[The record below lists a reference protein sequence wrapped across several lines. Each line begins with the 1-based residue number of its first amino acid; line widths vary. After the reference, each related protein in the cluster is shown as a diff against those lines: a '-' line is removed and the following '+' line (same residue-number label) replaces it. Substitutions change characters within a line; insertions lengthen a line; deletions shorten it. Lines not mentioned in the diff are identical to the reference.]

1 MSDRRTPTW
10 ADDSELHDEY
20 GYGQQQG
27 QAQAQSQAQAQ
38 GQSQAQGQQQQGQ
51 QQYAGNGYPQQNDQY
66 QQNQQHQQYGH
77 GNQQQYAPTD
87 EDQRRYAQQES
98 LRQYAQQAQTR
109 PRVQPTYPPY
119 QEQAYQGGYVT
130 ETGSW
135 RFDVHDRTSSYPDQ
149 QTYDTYAPY
158 DPYASYTAVEPE
170 AAPASVEP
178 EAEAASEK
186 PGYTLPPVQE
196 SAWAVD
202 GGRSKLLGRWVMLCV
217 LLIQTGLSLR
227 LRGTAFQDEAL
238 YIAAGHYEVGNILHG
253 TPVPGDFEG
262 YFSGYPKLY
271 PVLAAMVDSVAGLA
285 GVRIVSLFFMLGATA
300 LLYATTRRMFNV
312 RAALGAAALFSV
324 IQSTVF
330 LGNFATFDAAA
341 IFLLALAFWIVVRT
355 GRSHILAVVLAAPPA
370 FLAFGTKY
378 AAGLYLPTLVVL
390 AVLTAYRHR
399 GLLAL
404 ARGAV
409 FGGAMLAMLV
419 ASYLYTGSLG
429 GISQTTTDRA
439 KGADTAATIL
449 QHSSEWG
456 GLMFLAAL
464 GGSIAYVIRPSM
476 GEMPWVDKQ
485 GPGKFR
491 RISLGVVLTGTA
503 LLAPAYQ
510 IHLQT
515 EISLFKHVGFGLL
528 FAGPMAGLG
537 MSRLVGPHFRHPQ
550 LGIMLYVLTLVFGM
564 VQSQQA
570 YSFPDSKEM
579 TAILRNMV
587 DRKGSYLAEEHEVP
601 AYYLRDKTD
610 YDQWQSTFGMDYKDK
625 KGKQYSGPD
634 AYRAAVK
641 DAKFD
646 VIVLRGTVTPE
657 VDTAVTDALRG
668 NSHYR
673 LAAVSRFTTSK
684 GDGAFR
690 IWVKR

>member
-1 MSDRRTPTW
+1 MTDRRTPTW
-10 ADDSELHDEY
+10 ADDSELYDEY

-27 QAQAQSQAQAQ
+27 Q
-38 GQSQAQGQQQQGQ
+38 QQHQHQQHQ
-51 QQYAGNGYPQQNDQY
+51 NPQNHQQYDNGGNGYPQQNG
-66 QQNQQHQQYGH
+66 QHQQYGQ
-77 GNQQQYAPTD
+77 GQQQYGHGV
-87 EDQRRYAQQES
+87 DQQRYQQQES
-98 LRQYAQQAQTR
+98 LRQYAQQAQAQSPSR
-109 PRVQPTYPPY
+109 AQSAYPPQ
-119 QEQAYQGGYVT
+119 QEQAYQPGYFT

-135 RFDVHDRTSSYPDQ
+135 RFDVHGRTTSYPDQ
-149 QTYDTYAPY
+149 QTYDTYAPF
-158 DPYASYTAVEPE
+158 DPYASHTAVEPE
-170 AAPASVEP
+170 PVAAPVAPEP
-178 EAEAASEK
+178 EK

-202 GGRSKLLGRWVMLCV
+202 GGRSKLLGRWVLLCV
-217 LLIQTGLSLR
+217 LFIQTGLSLR

-271 PVLAAMVDSVAGLA
+271 PVLAAMADSVGGLA

-341 IFLLALAFWIVVRT
+341 IFLLALAFWIIVRT

-399 GLLAL
+399 GMLAL
-404 ARGAV
+404 VRGAV
-409 FGGAMLAMLV
+409 LGGAMALMLGV
-419 ASYLYTGSLG
+419 AYVFAGSLG

-439 KGADTAATIL
+439 KGADTAMTIL

-464 GGSIAYVIRPSM
+464 GGSIAYVLRPNM
-476 GEMPWVDKQ
+476 GEMPWVDQK
-485 GPGKFR
+485 GPGRFR

-550 LGIMLYVLTLVFGM
+550 LGIILYVLTLVFGM

-579 TAILRNMV
+579 TAILRTMV

-646 VIVLRGTVTPE
+646 IIVLRGTVTPE
-657 VDTAVTDALRG
+657 VDQAVTDALRG

>member
-1 MSDRRTPTW
+1 MNDRGTPTR
-10 ADDSELHDEY
+10 ADGPETHDEYGHGYGY
-20 GYGQQQG
+20 GYGQQYGREDQPYHGHGHGQG
-27 QAQAQSQAQAQ
+27 Q
-38 GQSQAQGQQQQGQ
+38 
-51 QQYAGNGYPQQNDQY
+51 
-66 QQNQQHQQYGH
+66 
-77 GNQQQYAPTD
+77 
-87 EDQRRYAQQES
+87 
-98 LRQYAQQAQTR
+98 
-109 PRVQPTYPPY
+109 
-119 QEQAYQGGYVT
+119 VT
-130 ETGSW
+130 ETGGW
-135 RFDVHDRTSSYPDQ
+135 RFDAHDLTSSYTDQ
-149 QTYDTYAPY
+149 QAYETYAPF
-158 DPYASYTAVEPE
+158 DPYASYTEPRPRPGPE
-170 AAPASVEP
+170 QAPAAVAPEP
-178 EAEAASEK
+178 AK

-196 SAWAVD
+196 SAWSVD
-202 GGRSKLLGRWVMLCV
+202 GGRSRLLGRWVLLCV
-217 LLIQTGLSLR
+217 LLIQAGLSLR

-238 YIAAGHYEVGNILHG
+238 YIAAGHHEIGNILNG

-285 GVRIVSLFFMLGATA
+285 GVRVVSLLLMLGATA

-330 LGNFATFDAAA
+330 LGNFATFDAPAV
-341 IFLLALAFWIVVRT
+341 FLLALSFWIVVRT
-355 GRSHILAVVLAAPPA
+355 GRSHIAAVVLAAPPA

-399 GLLAL
+399 GVLAL
-404 ARGAV
+404 VRGV
-409 FGGAMLAMLV
+409 LLGGAMLLMLGV
-419 ASYLYTGSLG
+419 AYVFAGSLG

-439 KGADTAATIL
+439 KGADTAMTIL
-449 QHSSEWG
+449 RHSSEWG

-464 GGSIAYVIRPSM
+464 GGSIAYVVRPHM
-476 GEMPWVDKQ
+476 GEMPWVDRQ
-485 GPGKFR
+485 GPGRFR

-570 YSFPDSKEM
+570 YSFPDSREM
-579 TAILRNMV
+579 TAILRTMV
-587 DRKGSYLAEEHEVP
+587 DREGSYLAEEHEVP

-610 YDQWQSTFGMDYKDK
+610 YGQWQSTFGMDYQDR
-625 KGKQYSGPD
+625 KGRQHSGPD
-634 AYRAAVK
+634 AYRAAVE

-657 VDTAVTDALRG
+657 VDQAVADALRG
-668 NSHYR
+668 NPHYR

>member
-27 QAQAQSQAQAQ
+27 QAQGHQ
-38 GQSQAQGQQQQGQ
+38 QGQQQQGQ
-51 QQYAGNGYPQQNDQY
+51 QQYADNGYPQQNEQY
-66 QQNQQHQQYGH
+66 QHQQHQQQYGH
-77 GNQQQYAPTD
+77 GSQQQYAPTD

-119 QEQAYQGGYVT
+119 QEQQAYQGGYVT

-170 AAPASVEP
+170 AV
-178 EAEAASEK
+178 AEAVAPEPEK

-202 GGRSKLLGRWVMLCV
+202 GGRSKLLGRWILLCM
-217 LLIQTGLSLR
+217 LLIQSGLSLR

-262 YFSGYPKLY
+262 YFSGHPKLY

-285 GVRIVSLFFMLGATA
+285 GVRIVSLFFLLGATA

-324 IQSTVF
+324 IQSTIF

-341 IFLLALAFWIVVRT
+341 IFLLALSMWIVVRT
-355 GRSHILAVVLAAPPA
+355 GRAHIMAVVLAAPPA

-378 AAGLYLPTLVVL
+378 ASGLYLPTLVVL

-399 GLLAL
+399 GVLAL
-404 ARGAV
+404 ARGV
-409 FGGAMLAMLV
+409 LLGAAMV
-419 ASYLYTGSLG
+419 ALLGVSYVLTGSLG
-429 GISQTTTDRA
+429 GISQTTTDRP
-439 KGADTAATIL
+439 KGGDTAQTIL
-449 QHSSEWG
+449 QHSAEWG

-485 GPGKFR
+485 GPGRFR
-491 RISLGVVLTGTA
+491 RIALGALLTGTA
-503 LLAPAYQ
+503 LLAPVYQ

-564 VQSQQA
+564 VQSQYA
-570 YSFPDSKEM
+570 YSFPDSREM
-579 TAILRNMV
+579 TAILRPMV

-610 YDQWQSTFGMDYKDK
+610 YEQWQSTFGMDYKDK
-625 KGKQYSGPD
+625 KGKQHSGPD

-646 VIVLRGTVTPE
+646 IIVLRGTVTPE
-657 VDTAVTDALRG
+657 VDQAVTDALRG
-668 NSHYR
+668 NPHYR
-673 LAAVSRFTTSK
+673 LAAVAPFTASR
-684 GDGAFR
+684 GPGEFR

>member
-27 QAQAQSQAQAQ
+27 QAQ
-38 GQSQAQGQQQQGQ
+38 GQQQGHHQQGG
-51 QQYAGNGYPQQNDQY
+51 QQYADNGYPQQNGQYQQNDQY
-66 QQNQQHQQYGH
+66 QQNGQHQQQQQYGH
-77 GNQQQYAPTD
+77 GNQQQYAPAE

-119 QEQAYQGGYVT
+119 QEQAGAHQGGYVS
-130 ETGSW
+130 ETGTW
-135 RFDVHDRTSSYPDQ
+135 RFDVKDLRSSYTDQ
-149 QTYDTYAPY
+149 QAYDTYAPY

-178 EAEAASEK
+178 EAESEK

-271 PVLAAMVDSVAGLA
+271 PVLAAMADSVAGLA

-341 IFLLALAFWIVVRT
+341 IFLLALSFWIVVRT
-355 GRSHILAVVLAAPPA
+355 GRSHILMVVLAAPPA

-390 AVLTAYRHR
+390 AVLTTYRHR
-399 GLLAL
+399 GLLAF
-404 ARGAV
+404 ARGVV

-419 ASYLYTGSLG
+419 AAYLYTGSLG

-485 GPGKFR
+485 GPGRFR
-491 RISLGVVLTGTA
+491 RVSLGLVLTGTA

-587 DRKGSYLAEEHEVP
+587 DRKGTYLAEEHEVP

-625 KGKQYSGPD
+625 KGKQHSGPD

>member
-1 MSDRRTPTW
+1 MTNRNHTPTW
-10 ADDSELHDEY
+10 ADDPGVQY
-20 GYGQQQG
+20 GEQQYGEQQYGDQG
-27 QAQAQSQAQAQ
+27 QYARQQYGDQ
-38 GQSQAQGQQQQGQ
+38 GQYARQQEYAPQEQYAQQPGYAEEQRYAEQ
-51 QQYAGNGYPQQNDQY
+51 QQYA
-66 QQNQQHQQYGH
+66 
-77 GNQQQYAPTD
+77 
-87 EDQRRYAQQES
+87 QRPYTS
-98 LRQYAQQAQTR
+98 PVYH
-109 PRVQPTYPPY
+109 PTYPVYDDEPP
-119 QEQAYQGGYVT
+119 AYRTGG
-130 ETGSW
+130 W
-135 RFDVHDRTSSYPDQ
+135 RFDGRTSEYLDQ
-149 QTYDTYAPY
+149 QSYDTYAPY
-158 DPYASYTAVEPE
+158 DPYASHVAVAEPE
-170 AAPASVEP
+170 PETVAPEP
-178 EAEAASEK
+178 EK
-186 PGYTLPPVQE
+186 PGYTLPETPE
-196 SAWAVD
+196 SAWSVD
-202 GGRSKLLGRWVMLCV
+202 GRRARKLGRWVLLCV

-271 PVLAAMVDSVAGLA
+271 PVLAAMIDSYAGLT
-285 GVRIVSLFFMLGATA
+285 GVRVMSLLFMLGATG

-341 IFLLALAFWIVVRT
+341 VFLLALSMWIIVRT
-355 GRSHILAVVLAAPPA
+355 GRSTIVAVMLGAPPA
-370 FLAFGTKY
+370 ALAFATKY
-378 AAGLYLPTLVVL
+378 AAGLFLPTLVVL

-399 GLLAL
+399 GVLAL
-404 ARGAV
+404 ARGAL
-409 FGGAMLAMLV
+409 FGLGMGALLGAG
-419 ASYLYTGSLG
+419 YLYTGTLG
-429 GISQTTTDRA
+429 GISQTTTNRA
-439 KGADTAATIL
+439 KGADTAVMIL
-449 QHSSEWG
+449 QHSAEWG

-464 GGSIAYVIRPSM
+464 SGSIAYAIRPAM
-476 GEMPWVDKQ
+476 GEMPWVDRQ
-485 GPGKFR
+485 APGRLR
-491 RISLGVVLTGTA
+491 RVSLGLLLTGTA

-537 MSRLVGPHFRHPQ
+537 LSRLVGPHFRHPQ

-564 VQSQQA
+564 VQAQQA
-570 YSFPDSKEM
+570 YSFPDSREM
-579 TAILRNMV
+579 TTVLRTLV
-587 DRKGSYLAEEHEVP
+587 DRKGTFLAEEHEVP
-601 AYYLRDKTD
+601 AYYLRDVTG
-610 YDQWQSTFGMDYKDK
+610 YDQWQSTFGMDYKDT
-625 KGKQYSGPD
+625 KGKQHSGPD
-634 AYRAAVK
+634 AYRAAVL

-657 VDTAVTDALRG
+657 VDEAVVKALRG

>member
-1 MSDRRTPTW
+1 MTERRRRTPTW
-10 ADDSELHDEY
+10 AVDSEPGDEEYASSY
-20 GYGQQQG
+20 GYGQQQN
-27 QAQAQSQAQAQ
+27 
-38 GQSQAQGQQQQGQ
+38 Q
-51 QQYAGNGYPQQNDQY
+51 QQYGNGYQQQYDNGNGYPQQS
-66 QQNQQHQQYGH
+66 QQYGNEYGQ
-77 GNQQQYAPTD
+77 GNQQQAG
-87 EDQRRYAQQES
+87 
-98 LRQYAQQAQTR
+98 
-109 PRVQPTYPPY
+109 
-119 QEQAYQGGYVT
+119 AYQGGHLSDS
-130 ETGSW
+130 GGW
-135 RFDVHDRTSSYPDQ
+135 RFNVAGRTSSYTDQ
-149 QTYDTYAPY
+149 RAYETYAPY
-158 DPYASYTAVEPE
+158 DPYASYTATEPAPAAEPVAPEPE
-170 AAPASVEP
+170 R
-178 EAEAASEK
+178 

-196 SAWAVD
+196 SAWSLD
-202 GGRSKLLGRWVMLCV
+202 SGRSRLLGRWVLLGV

-238 YIAAGHYEVGNILHG
+238 YIAAGHYEIGNILHG

-262 YFSGYPKLY
+262 YFSGHPKLY

-285 GVRIVSLFFMLGATA
+285 GVRLVSLLFMLGATG

-341 IFLLALAFWIVVRT
+341 IFLLALSMWIVVRT
-355 GRSHILAVVLAAPPA
+355 GRANIMAVVLAAPPA

-378 AAGLYLPTLVVL
+378 ASGLYLPTLVVL
-390 AVLTAYRHR
+390 AVLTAHRYR
-399 GLLAL
+399 GVLAL
-404 ARGAV
+404 ARGVLLGAAMV
-409 FGGAMLAMLV
+409 AMLGAAYVL
-419 ASYLYTGSLG
+419 TGSLG
-429 GISQTTTDRA
+429 GISQTTTDRP
-439 KGADTAATIL
+439 KGGDTARTIL
-449 QHSSEWG
+449 QHSAEWG

-464 GGSIAYVIRPSM
+464 GGSIAYVIRPNM

-485 GPGKFR
+485 GPGR
-491 RISLGVVLTGTA
+491 WWRVSLGVLLTGTA

-510 IHLQT
+510 INLQT

-564 VQSQQA
+564 VQAQYA
-570 YSFPDSKEM
+570 FSFPDSREM
-579 TAILRNMV
+579 TAILRTMV

-610 YDQWQSTFGMDYKDK
+610 YEQWQSTFGMDYKDK
-625 KGKQYSGPD
+625 KGKEYSGPD
-634 AYRAAVK
+634 AYRAAVR

-657 VDTAVTDALRG
+657 VDQAVMDALRG
-668 NSHYR
+668 NPHYR
-673 LAAVSRFTTSK
+673 LAAVARFTASR
-684 GDGAFR
+684 GPGEFR

>member
-27 QAQAQSQAQAQ
+27 Q
-38 GQSQAQGQQQQGQ
+38 
-51 QQYAGNGYPQQNDQY
+51 QQYADNGYPQQNEQNHQY
-66 QQNQQHQQYGH
+66 QQQQQYGH
-77 GNQQQYAPTD
+77 GNQQQYAPTPTD

-178 EAEAASEK
+178 EAESEK

-271 PVLAAMVDSVAGLA
+271 PVLAAMADSVAGLA

-341 IFLLALAFWIVVRT
+341 IFLLALSFWIVVRT
-355 GRSHILAVVLAAPPA
+355 GRSHILMVVLAAPPA

-399 GLLAL
+399 GLLAF
-404 ARGAV
+404 ARGVV

-419 ASYLYTGSLG
+419 AAYLYTGSLG

-449 QHSSEWG
+449 QHSAEWG

-476 GEMPWVDKQ
+476 GEMPWVVDKK
-485 GPGKFR
+485 GPGRFR